1 MKLLVGLSLT
11 LVVLAFGGFA
21 WWTGQLSPAAP
32 SDEKTYSFIIPVGQ
46 SASQTTSALFSKNLI
61 RSPLAAN
68 LYLKISGLD
77 KQIRPG
83 TYFLSPSLH
92 LKPLLESLTAGPRDV
107 WITFPEGWRREQIAT
122 RLAANLQNFNSQT
135 FLSLTATLEGH
146 LFPDTYLIPTYST
159 EADIVQMLT
168 TNFLQKVGTIDPD
181 DLILASLVERETR
194 RSSDRPAVAGILKKR
209 LAAGWPLQVDATI
222 QFAVGRDPNWWT
234 PITNTRVPSVYNTY
248 IHPGLPPTPIANPGL
263 ESINAVRNPK
273 ISTYWYYLHD
283 AQGEI
288 HYATTISEHNSNVDK
303 YLRN

>member
-1 MKLLVGLSLT
+1 MKLLVGLSLS
-11 LVVLAFGGFA
+11 LVLLAFGGFA
-21 WWTGQLSPAAP
+21 WWTGQLAPANS

-61 RSPLAAN
+61 RSTLAAN

-77 KQIRPG
+77 KKIRPG

-122 RLAANLQNFNSQT
+122 RLAANLQNFNPQT
-135 FLSLTATLEGH
+135 FLALTATLEGR

-159 EADIVQMLT
+159 EEDIVHMLT
-168 TNFLQKVGTIDPD
+168 ANFSQKVGSLDPD

-194 RSSDRPAVAGILKKR
+194 HSSDRPTVAGILKKR

-222 QFAVGRDPNWWT
+222 QYARGDWS
-234 PITNTRVPSVYNTY
+234 PITNTRIPSVYNTY
-248 IHPGLPPTPIANPGL
+248 IHPGLPPAPIANPGL
-263 ESINAVRNPK
+263 DSINAVRYPK
-273 ISTYWYYLHD
+273 TTLYWYYLHD
-283 AQGEI
+283 ARGEI
-288 HYATTISEHNSNVDK
+288 YYATTISEHNSNVDK
-303 YLRN
+303 YLRD